1 MKIRARLFLFDKP
14 IKCFDFFVKFCF
26 KVTWKSLHHF
36 LQCDYFFLIYKPTAI
51 VFAVKWVSGAISHD
65 VVKRWLLWPRKQ
77 EDVWSKWCSMQKD
90 RILLACCLA
99 TGERTNQSWPFYFC
113 HCDFW
118 PPGCNTNQSLRIK
131 KKCLKSLQLVVLR
144 QFLWCCRFHCF
155 CRHCINSLISET
167 TISSVARRLAR
178 HDWRT
183 AEPFK
188 DTLHVLKHWILLT
201 SRGHYWRKWLCNLS
215 ILQLLQMTSCLTKRY
230 IFQQFLC

>member
-14 IKCFDFFVKFCF
+14 IKCFAFFVKFCF

-118 PPGCNTNQSLRIK
+118 PPGCNTNQSLRIIK
-131 KKCLKSLQLVVLR
+131 KMSQVVATGCVKTVFVVLPFPL
-144 QFLWCCRFHCF
+144 FLSPLHKLANIWNKYFF
-155 CRHCINSLISET
+155 CGSAAS
-167 TISSVARRLAR
+167 
-178 HDWRT
+178 
-183 AEPFK
+183 
-188 DTLHVLKHWILLT
+188 
-201 SRGHYWRKWLCNLS
+201 
-215 ILQLLQMTSCLTKRY
+215 
-230 IFQQFLC
+230 

>member
-1 MKIRARLFLFDKP
+1 MSKRRDFTRCCKKVVVMTKKARRCLKQMMLHAEGQNTTCLLLGNGRKDKSKLTFLFL
-14 IKCFDFFVKFCF
+14 
-26 KVTWKSLHHF
+26 S
-36 LQCDYFFLIYKPTAI
+36 
-51 VFAVKWVSGAISHD
+51 
-65 VVKRWLLWPRKQ
+65 
-77 EDVWSKWCSMQKD
+77 
-90 RILLACCLA
+90 
-99 TGERTNQSWPFYFC
+99 
-113 HCDFW
+113 
-118 PPGCNTNQSLRIK
+118 
-131 KKCLKSLQLVVLR
+131 KCLKSLQLVVLR

-155 CRHCINSLISET
+155 SRHCINSLISET

-178 HDWRT
+178 QDWRT